1 MIIRHPYDVPVTS
14 KRYRKDILAARE
26 KSLASPSLSCGAL
39 GQLRV
44 ETGHCVWCVSG
55 AKTER
60 VQLRR
65 ILDQLD
71 AGDVF
76 ARDQGSTAWRAPP
89 ARLAIPRADTTT
101 PHGRLMLTVLADLAE
116 FERGLIRART
126 GEERE
131 RAKRRGVRF
140 GSAK

>member
-1 MIIRHPYDVPVTS
+1 
-14 KRYRKDILAARE
+14 
-26 KSLASPSLSCGAL
+26 
-39 GQLRV
+39 V

-116 FERGLIRART
+116 FERGLIRGRAR
-126 GEERE
+126 G
-131 RAKRRGVRF
+131 ALCGC
-140 GSAK
+140 